1 MIVEI
6 AAGIEP
12 VQGGPHPCREGNAL
26 FLHPLKVICGGKDG
40 DRLYAGFR
48 NCRDEIISAS
58 ASLIV
63 SSTFFTDASRLD
75 KGLGSHCMLIGRASS
90 ARASEQRI
98 AAKANTRSAYLWRN
112 GNNVIKP
119 SATSTIIIT
128 SDNPSRE
135 LVIGASLYSIMR
147 GA

>member
-1 MIVEI
+1 M
-6 AAGIEP
+6 
-12 VQGGPHPCREGNAL
+12 
-26 FLHPLKVICGGKDG
+26 G
-40 DRLYAGFR
+40 DRLYTGFR

-63 SSTFFTDASRLD
+63 SRTFFTDASRLD
-75 KGLGSHCMLIGRASS
+75 RGLGSASICGHRKLIGRASS
-90 ARASEQRI
+90 ASEQRI

-119 SATSTIIIT
+119 SAMSTMIIT